1 MAEMSGEVVKG
12 LFHVVS
18 SVQLNCTVG
27 WVEEAEGPRREVKR
41 TGMEAVSRREA
52 RRREVLPVP
61 PVRRMVMIVMVLVWK
76 VVVKVK
82 FTVLEVDSKRESS
95 ITTDWCSFM

>member
-27 WVEEAEGPRREVKR
+27 WAEEAEGPRREVKR
-41 TGMEAVSRREA
+41 TGMEALLRREA

-61 PVRRMVMIVMVLVWK
+61 PVRRMVMIVMVFIWK
-76 VVVKVK
+76 MAV
-82 FTVLEVDSKRESS
+82 
-95 ITTDWCSFM
+95 

>member
-12 LFHVVS
+12 LFHVLL
-18 SVQLNCTVG
+18 SVQSNCTVG

-41 TGMEAVSRREA
+41 TGMEVLLRREV

-61 PVRRMVMIVMVLVWK
+61 PVRRIVMVVMVLIWK
-76 VVVKVK
+76 VVVKV
-82 FTVLEVDSKRESS
+82 SQGESRS
-95 ITTDWCSFM
+95 A